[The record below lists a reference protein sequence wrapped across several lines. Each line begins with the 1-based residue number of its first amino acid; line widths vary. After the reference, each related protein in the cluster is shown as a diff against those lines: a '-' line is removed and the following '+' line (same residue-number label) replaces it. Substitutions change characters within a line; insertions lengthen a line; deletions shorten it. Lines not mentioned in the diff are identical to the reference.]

1 MTREEALEVVNRTAR
16 WELEDIHLIGPE
28 SIEMIDSETG
38 HHYWYDPQ
46 TGEQQGTTA
55 PWQLF
60 VG

>member
-16 WELEDIHLIGPE
+16 WSIEDTHLVGDE
-28 SIEMIDSETG
+28 SIEMIDPETG
-38 HHYWYDPQ
+38 YHYWYSPE
-46 TGEQQGTTA
+46 TGELQGTTA